1 MHGSGFN
8 SSSSLNHTTGKTRLH
23 NLLHSFSQSYLRIQM
38 EMNNNI
44 AGINVK
50 LPIYH
55 LHTQGGEDQ
64 AQNIEKEVSATDI
77 LQELMITSCRSKKK
91 KKKWIIHVTST
102 KIIVQYYFGFNPSFS
117 FPYLQSF
124 IPKLYAK
131 M

>member
-1 MHGSGFN
+1 
-8 SSSSLNHTTGKTRLH
+8 
-23 NLLHSFSQSYLRIQM
+23 M

-91 KKKWIIHVTST
+91 KKNLDISCHLDKNHSAILFWI
-102 KIIVQYYFGFNPSFS
+102 
-117 FPYLQSF
+117 
-124 IPKLYAK
+124 
-131 M
+131 

>member
-1 MHGSGFN
+1 
-8 SSSSLNHTTGKTRLH
+8 
-23 NLLHSFSQSYLRIQM
+23 M

-77 LQELMITSCRSKKK
+77 LQELMITSCRSENKIHQVLFITTGRKKK
-91 KKKWIIHVTST
+91 KKKKLDISCHIDKNHSAILFWI
-102 KIIVQYYFGFNPSFS
+102 
-117 FPYLQSF
+117 
-124 IPKLYAK
+124 
-131 M
+131 